1 MLESKQNEREQ
12 KRQSLTSCK
21 RNVVTSIATV
31 NALDKAIEKLLAG
44 EPFSLQLRT
53 KGARNCAS
61 ISSIYMVHVH
71 VAFFSLNGIQ
81 LNHVL
86 RLHGVR
92 CDDIMFLQSSVQS
105 CIRIAELKS
114 CGVHRKKGWLF
125 DISSLLGLYAGLII
139 VVIFLNI
146 VVIVIYHLTQL
157 LRFCCKNA
165 TNMLMI
171 KGDVYLNAGEKL
183 SPYVQS
189 HGDSDFYVY
198 SESGFS
204 VHQIHTSAAFHAEKT
219 GQKIG
224 QKSGGFEKRSCFISD
239 E

>member
-1 MLESKQNEREQ
+1 
-12 KRQSLTSCK
+12 
-21 RNVVTSIATV
+21 
-31 NALDKAIEKLLAG
+31 
-44 EPFSLQLRT
+44 
-53 KGARNCAS
+53 
-61 ISSIYMVHVH
+61 
-71 VAFFSLNGIQ
+71 
-81 LNHVL
+81 
-86 RLHGVR
+86 
-92 CDDIMFLQSSVQS
+92 
-105 CIRIAELKS
+105 
-114 CGVHRKKGWLF
+114 
-125 DISSLLGLYAGLII
+125 
-139 VVIFLNI
+139 
-146 VVIVIYHLTQL
+146 
-157 LRFCCKNA
+157 
-165 TNMLMI
+165 MLMI